1 MFAAIPYSQI
11 GLPFK
16 YLEPGD
22 YYERIQAQIK
32 DLEEKLEDLMDQNT
46 DLRKKLD
53 RLKEVIISLFLE
65 RLEESCP
72 KEEKKKTQKKFGQ
85 YRETFQM

>member
-32 DLEEKLEDLMDQNT
+32 DLEEKLEDLMD
-46 DLRKKLD
+46 
-53 RLKEVIISLFLE
+53 
-65 RLEESCP
+65 
-72 KEEKKKTQKKFGQ
+72 
-85 YRETFQM
+85 